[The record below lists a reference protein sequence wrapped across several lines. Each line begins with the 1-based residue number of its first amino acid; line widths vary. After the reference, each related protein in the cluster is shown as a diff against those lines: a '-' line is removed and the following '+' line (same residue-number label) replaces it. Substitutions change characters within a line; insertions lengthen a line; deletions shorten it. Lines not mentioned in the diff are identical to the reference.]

1 FVGETNPLLVEGSR
15 AVSVPYRWV
24 QSVGDIVVLRYFPKR
39 VSLRKGSA
47 APPVAAA
54 AKWAREGLAPKPLF
68 PPAPIAIAMVR
79 PRRLARR
86 TPSVRFE
93 VFEIGRLHGHERIR
107 PALLEQLTEQI
118 RRDGYLRRPI
128 LVADRDFVILDGH
141 HRLEALRAL
150 GARRIPAYLIDYFSD
165 IVQLGTW
172 PDAVVSVITK
182 EEVIRRGRT
191 GDLFPP
197 KTSRHTMTISLEDRP
212 TDLEDLK

>member
-1 FVGETNPLLVEGSR
+1 
-15 AVSVPYRWV
+15 
-24 QSVGDIVVLRYFPKR
+24 
-39 VSLRKGSA
+39 
-47 APPVAAA
+47 
-54 AKWAREGLAPKPLF
+54 
-68 PPAPIAIAMVR
+68 MVR

-86 TPSVRFE
+86 TASVRFE
-93 VFEIGRLHGHERIR
+93 VFEIGSLHGHERIR

-141 HRLEALRAL
+141 HRVEAVRAL

-165 IVQLGTW
+165 IVQLGIW
-172 PDAVVSVITK
+172 PEAVVAVVTK

-212 TDLEDLK
+212 TDLEDLR

>member
-1 FVGETNPLLVEGSR
+1 
-15 AVSVPYRWV
+15 
-24 QSVGDIVVLRYFPKR
+24 
-39 VSLRKGSA
+39 
-47 APPVAAA
+47 
-54 AKWAREGLAPKPLF
+54 
-68 PPAPIAIAMVR
+68 M
-79 PRRLARR
+79 ARR
-86 TPSVRFE
+86 TASVRFE
-93 VFEIGRLHGHERIR
+93 VFEIGRLYGHERIR

-172 PDAVVSVITK
+172 PEAVVSVITK

-212 TDLEDLK
+212 TDLEDLR